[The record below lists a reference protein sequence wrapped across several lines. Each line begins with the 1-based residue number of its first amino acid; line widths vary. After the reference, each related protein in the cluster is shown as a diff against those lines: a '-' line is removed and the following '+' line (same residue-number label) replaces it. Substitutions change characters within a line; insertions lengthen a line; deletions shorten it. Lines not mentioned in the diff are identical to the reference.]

1 VSGRPVQTQ
10 ESAWTLPPEVEALFR
25 AKQQPQP
32 REEEEMR
39 EEKEKEKEKP
49 VGEPNEE
56 EGKEREVSP
65 EAAPLVQARS
75 EMELESSEDHL
86 AKARIALAE
95 K

>member
-1 VSGRPVQTQ
+1 LTSRRLQTQ

-25 AKQQPQP
+25 AKQPPQSH
-32 REEEEMR
+32 EEEEIR
-39 EEKEKEKEKP
+39 EEKEKEKP

-56 EGKEREVSP
+56 GKEQEVST